1 MPKLFSILPEV
12 HPVNPWPSPS
22 VWTSGHPRQTP
33 SSRSCDR
40 DLWKSGKAGDPLV
53 RKIQRSDPV
62 SAIEDPDSSG
72 SFWTCLANCNF
83 GDLNE
88 SVLLLIYTPGMF
100 YLIVYNILVIFA
112 FTFDE
117 ESYYSVAA
125 CLHMERDTLRCP
137 CPSRPLLK
145 RELYIMQNITVFSV
159 GECLHFDW
167 KIFTFLFCDYIR
179 LSESMTF
186 GVS

>member
-1 MPKLFSILPEV
+1 MWRYRNILELFHTIQLFTAKKIVPKNHIYPKFKNKSDVLSTLVEYPASLKQFLWYKDFNLILRCFIALMPKLFSILPEV

-62 SAIEDPDSSG
+62 FAIEDPDSSG

-100 YLIVYNILVIFA
+100 L
-112 FTFDE
+112 FD
-117 ESYYSVAA
+117 S
-125 CLHMERDTLRCP
+125 
-137 CPSRPLLK
+137 
-145 RELYIMQNITVFSV
+145 I
-159 GECLHFDW
+159 
-167 KIFTFLFCDYIR
+167 
-179 LSESMTF
+179 
-186 GVS
+186 